1 MKRHHHL
8 RKPIRTMRNNGNSF
22 VRKLLASVPLVTLQQ
37 NASDNKRTAREPRRE
52 HPAEREQNLQRIF
65 MVRYRTNLL

>member
-1 MKRHHHL
+1 
-8 RKPIRTMRNNGNSF
+8 MRNNGNSL

-37 NASDNKRTAREPRRE
+37 NASDNRRPSRDARRD

-65 MVRYRTNLL
+65 MVKYRNNLL